1 MENTK
6 TKLAKAVLRMLLPL
20 ARILLRYEL
29 SHGEFAELSKRAYVD
44 VVYRYFS
51 IPNRKKTYSRA
62 AVLTGL
68 HRKDIVRLANL
79 GDDEVLQN
87 KGAVNRATRVI
98 GGWLSDPDFMDNSQP
113 RALPLKGP
121 NTSFESLVARYSGD
135 ITARAVL
142 DELIRVG
149 AVTKQDKHTVC
160 LNHHGYIP
168 ENSEQEKIDIFS
180 THVADLL
187 STAAHNLGCEKKE
200 SRFQR
205 QVTYDDLPESVIA
218 DFQHY
223 SHEKSLE
230 LLLDF
235 NQWLAAKKESVKPA
249 PGELTGRVGVG
260 IYFFRN
266 DKSNEGG

>member
-1 MENTK
+1 M
-6 TKLAKAVLRMLLPL
+6 LRPL

-29 SHGEFAELSKRAYVD
+29 SHGEFAELSKRSYVD

-79 GDDEVLQN
+79 GDDEVVQS
-87 KGAVNRATRVI
+87 KGAINRATRVI
-98 GGWLSDPDFMDNSQP
+98 GGWLGDPDFLDNGQP
-113 RALPLKGP
+113 KALPLKGP
-121 NTSFESLVARYSGD
+121 GTSFELLVARYSGD

-187 STAAHNLGCEKKE
+187 STAAHNLGCDKKE
-200 SRFQR
+200 TRFQR
-205 QVTYDDLPESVIA
+205 QVTYVDLPESVIT
-218 DFQHY
+218 DFQLY
-223 SHEKSLE
+223 SHEKNLE

-235 NQWLAAKKESVKPA
+235 NKWLAVKKESVKPA
-249 PGELTGRVGVG
+249 PGEATGRVGVG

-266 DKSNEGG
+266 DNEGE

>member
-1 MENTK
+1 MEDPK
-6 TKLAKAVLRMLLPL
+6 TKLAKALLKMLRPL
-20 ARILLRYEL
+20 AKILLRYEL
-29 SHGEFAELSKRAYVD
+29 SHGEFAELAKRSYVD
-44 VVYRYFS
+44 AVYRYFS

-68 HRKDIVRLANL
+68 NRKDIVRLAKL
-79 GDDEVLQN
+79 GEEKVLQS

-98 GGWLSDPDFMDNSQP
+98 GGWLSDSDFLENNEP
-113 RALPLKGP
+113 KVLPLKGSEA
-121 NTSFESLVARYSGD
+121 SFESLVARYSGD
-135 ITARAVL
+135 ITARAIL

-149 AVTKQDKHTVC
+149 AVTKQDKHTVS

-168 ENSEQEKIDIFS
+168 QSSEQEKIDIFS

-187 STAAHNLGCEKKE
+187 STAAHNLGCASKDT
-200 SRFQR
+200 RFQR
-205 QVTYDDLPESVIA
+205 QVTYEDLPESVIA

-223 SHEKSLE
+223 SHEKNLE

-235 NQWLAAKKESVKPA
+235 NRWLAAKKESVKPA
-249 PGELTGRVGVG
+249 PGEPTGRVGVG

-266 DKSNEGG
+266 DDEGV